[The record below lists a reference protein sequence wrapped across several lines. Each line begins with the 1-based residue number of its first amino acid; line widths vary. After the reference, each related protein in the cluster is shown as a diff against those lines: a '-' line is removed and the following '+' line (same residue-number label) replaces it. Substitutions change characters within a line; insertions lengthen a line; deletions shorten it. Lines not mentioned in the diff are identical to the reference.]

1 MADDR
6 PAPDLYETDFYAWTQ
21 AQAQALR
28 AREAGGNILEH
39 ERLAEEI
46 DDVGSA
52 RRNALRSALRN
63 IIVHLLELEASRATE
78 PRLHWRVEI
87 LNFRTDAEAAMTPS
101 LRREMTD
108 ELDAIHRTAARLAQ
122 AKLIT
127 VEPDGRIDKARR
139 WSFEALLGEAD
150 DALAPL
156 FPDLEDD

>member
-28 AREAGGNILEH
+28 ARGGGGDVLEH

-63 IIVHLLELEASRATE
+63 IILHLLELEASQASE
-78 PRLHWRVEI
+78 PRLHWRLEV
-87 LNFRTDAEAAMTPS
+87 LNFRTDAEAAMTPT
-101 LRREMTD
+101 LRREMMG
-108 ELDAIHRTAARLAQ
+108 ELEAIHRTAARLAQ
-122 AKLIT
+122 ATLIT
-127 VEPDGRIDKARR
+127 FEPQGRIDKSRR
-139 WSFEALLGEAD
+139 WSLEALLGEGD

-156 FPDLEDD
+156 FPEVED